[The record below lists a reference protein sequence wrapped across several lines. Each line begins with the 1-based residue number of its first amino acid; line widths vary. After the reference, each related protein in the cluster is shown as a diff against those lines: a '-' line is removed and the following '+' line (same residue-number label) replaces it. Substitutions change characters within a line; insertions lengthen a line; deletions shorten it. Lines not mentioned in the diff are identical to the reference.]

1 MISENP
7 ELAGLHKDRPIRVGV
22 ADEHK
27 VVREALRHLL
37 LAHEDML
44 FVGEAST
51 GFEALRLVDDTAMDV
66 LILELA
72 MPGQS
77 GLDVLASL
85 RARAP
90 SLYLLVFS
98 GYPEDRYARKAFKA
112 GAHGFVSKACDPVEL
127 MAALRR
133 IAAGNRYVSA
143 PLALQLAREI
153 GDRDVHPDQRLSKRE
168 FQVLLALAAGK
179 KASAIGRQLNISAK
193 TVTLYRARLLRKL
206 GLKTNT
212 DLTLFAFER
221 NLLSDD

>member
-1 MISENP
+1 VIPENSP
-7 ELAGLHKDRPIRVGV
+7 IALREDLPIRVAV

-27 VVREALRHLL
+27 LVREALRHLL
-37 LAHEDML
+37 QAQGDIL

-51 GFEALRLVDDTAMDV
+51 GFEALRLVDGTAMDV

-72 MPGQS
+72 MSGQS
-77 GLDVLASL
+77 GFDVLASL

-98 GYPEDRYARKAFKA
+98 GYPEDRYARKALKA
-112 GAHGFVSKACDPVEL
+112 GAHGFVNKACDPVEL
-127 MAALRR
+127 MVALRR

-153 GDRDVHPDQRLSKRE
+153 GERDVQPDQRLSKRE
-168 FQVLLALAAGK
+168 FQVLLALAAGN
-179 KASAIGRQLNISAK
+179 KAGAIGRQLNISAK

-206 GLKTNT
+206 GLTTNT
-212 DLTLFAFER
+212 ELTMFAFER
-221 NLLSDD
+221 NLLTGV